1 MATSNDLESAA
12 RLLQL
17 FDAVNLGDG
26 DINAGANVLAAM
38 ALTIANVQAPGAEVV
53 GKEGFRTA
61 LGCSLVVSGA
71 LSSSLITDLI
81 IARLQATQDS
91 LSANV
96 RDWEESEKQRM
107 AKLVRTGREVENDPE
122 NPPEPALAELGREA
136 MVEAEHLARCS
147 NLLVKPPQ
155 YGFYEIGRRPLVFGI
170 AGSPNAF
177 ARLTEAAHCGRLLAH
192 VALNEAADCQ
202 LYQKAACRLM
212 NGSQV
217 FQSEIRSVRGEL
229 IVTDPGVVL
238 GHAVRGGLAGA
249 SWLGRAVWLCDHAA
263 GPDFATKVPG
273 AAPATSPQVVGRF
286 RLALR
291 NSWAERLN
299 VDHRQTAGTAYD
311 VMGSQR
317 GWVAFLGSHEASF
330 PGITAALRSLPASLL
345 FGLDRLE
352 TARPLPADATTF
364 DIGQVFAFARVL
376 ARRMINGRGVMLH
389 DGRRARIEGH
399 ARSIRGKL
407 ADGPL
412 TVRELIRRSHRLTA
426 ADAEEAL
433 EFLSAVGLAKRID
446 RSWSL
451 IDANSPL
458 PQTPTLTINV

>member
-1 MATSNDLESAA
+1 MATSNDLESTA
-12 RLLQL
+12 RLLHL

-26 DINAGANVLAAM
+26 DINAGANVLATM
-38 ALTIANVQAPGAEVV
+38 AVTIANVQPPGAEVV

-61 LGCSLVVSGA
+61 LGCSMVVSGA
-71 LSSSLITDLI
+71 LSSSLISDLV

-96 RDWEESEKQRM
+96 RDWKECEHQRM
-107 AKLVRTGREVENDPE
+107 ARLIRIGREVENDPE
-122 NPPEPALAELGREA
+122 NPPVSALAELSRDAIGES
-136 MVEAEHLARCS
+136 EHLARCG
-147 NLLVKPPQ
+147 NLLIKPPQ
-155 YGFYEIGRRPLVFGI
+155 FGFHEIGRRPLVFGI
-170 AGSPNAF
+170 AGSPHAF
-177 ARLTEAAHCGRLLAH
+177 PRLAEAAHCGRLLAH

-202 LYQKAACRLM
+202 LYQKVAGRLL

-229 IVTDPGVVL
+229 IVTDPGNVL
-238 GHAVRGGLAGA
+238 GHAVRGELAGA

-263 GPDFATKVPG
+263 GPDFTTKVPE
-273 AAPATSPQVVGRF
+273 AAPATISQVVGRF
-286 RLALR
+286 RHALR

-299 VDHRQTAGTAYD
+299 VDHRKSVGAAYD

-317 GWVAFLGSHEASF
+317 GWVAFLGSHETSF

-352 TARPLPADATTF
+352 AARPLPADAATF

-389 DGRRARIEGH
+389 DGRRVRIE
-399 ARSIRGKL
+399 ALADTISRKL
-407 ADGPL
+407 LDGPL
-412 TVRELIRRSHRLTA
+412 TVREITRRSHRLPA
-426 ADAEEAL
+426 SDCEETL
-433 EFLSAVGLAKRID
+433 EFLMTRGRVTRTGNVWALIQTVA
-446 RSWSL
+446 SL
-451 IDANSPL
+451 PS
-458 PQTPTLTINV
+458 TPALTVDV